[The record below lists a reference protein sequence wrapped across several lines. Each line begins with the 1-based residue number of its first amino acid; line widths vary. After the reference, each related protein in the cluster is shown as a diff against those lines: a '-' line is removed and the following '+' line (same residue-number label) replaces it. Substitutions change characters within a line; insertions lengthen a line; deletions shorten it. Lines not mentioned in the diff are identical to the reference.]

1 MRRPPESKTT
11 LWRRSRWGGRG
22 CWVKSSRASFM
33 GFSPFDSSA
42 VRRERS
48 SPRFTTVRY
57 KEPSDRPC
65 GRFSATVC
73 TPEGSGGW
81 DPSPKYPWYR
91 SCRSTSSGRLFA
103 GVRGRDG
110 LRTSALRSSNKL
122 ASRITT
128 WHTKIV
134 HLGDVTF
141 LTNMLRCHHHG
152 ASALCAY
159 TRRYLAWLLL
169 IFHLA
174 CA

>member
-65 GRFSATVC
+65 GRFSATLVPQKGAEGGTHHLNTHGIDLAEVLQAGGYSPECVEGMVC
-73 TPEGSGGW
+73 ELPL
-81 DPSPKYPWYR
+81 Y
-91 SCRSTSSGRLFA
+91 
-103 GVRGRDG
+103 GV
-110 LRTSALRSSNKL
+110 
-122 ASRITT
+122 
-128 WHTKIV
+128 
-134 HLGDVTF
+134 
-141 LTNMLRCHHHG
+141 LTNSPPELPPGIQR
-152 ASALCAY
+152 
-159 TRRYLAWLLL
+159 
-169 IFHLA
+169 
-174 CA
+174 